1 MTCDKVL
8 RQLPSLANLHARKN
22 IAFIGPEGIGKT
34 HLAQAYGNR
43 CCTLGFK
50 TYYLKATELKAKLE
64 KAIAENRAES
74 VVNFMVKPSCL
85 IIGEIGR
92 HHRRNRQAQV
102 RRRVHEPVF
111 RHRRSPLRERGPKHA
126 HSHQQH
132 ADGPM
137 GRLLHWRRRTA
148 VRFGQVVR
156 QGIGLHDEGPVLPR
170 EGMRGFLSRS
180 DGVSH

>member
-92 HHRRNRQAQV
+92 RKFDGECTNLFFDTVDAATRKRAQTRSFSPAT
-102 RRRVHEPVF
+102 RRRSNGETSSLAATHCCALWTGCSTG
-111 RHRRSPLRERGPKHA
+111 HRS
-126 HSHQQH
+126 S
-132 ADGPM
+132 
-137 GRLLHWRRRTA
+137 
-148 VRFGQVVR
+148 
-156 QGIGLHDEGPVLPR
+156 
-170 EGMRGFLSRS
+170 
-180 DGVSH
+180 